1 MSTES
6 NLWRYL
12 KKKIGK
18 EWDAT
23 RHEDLI
29 GSGVPDVSFG
39 YRGNNGWI
47 ELKYLKKFPVRATTR
62 IRIPHLTGAQCNW
75 LINRNVKGGNCWI
88 LIQIA
93 NEYFLFPVIG
103 IRYIWH
109 HKFTAEQFRKGATG
123 HWVGS
128 IDKDEFLRILDGG
141 MQ

>member
-1 MSTES
+1 MSSES

-12 KKKIGK
+12 KKKIGR

-23 RHEDLI
+23 RHEDSI

-39 YRGNNGWI
+39 YREKNGWI
-47 ELKYLKKFPVRATTR
+47 ELKYLKKFPARESTT
-62 IRIPHLTGAQCNW
+62 IRIPHLTKAQCNW
-75 LINRNVKGGNCWI
+75 LINRNVKGRNCWI

-93 NEYFLFPVIG
+93 NEYFLFSASAIG
-103 IRYIWH
+103 YIWH
-109 HKFTAEQFRKGATG
+109 HVLTANQFRKVATG
-123 HWVGS
+123 HWIKS